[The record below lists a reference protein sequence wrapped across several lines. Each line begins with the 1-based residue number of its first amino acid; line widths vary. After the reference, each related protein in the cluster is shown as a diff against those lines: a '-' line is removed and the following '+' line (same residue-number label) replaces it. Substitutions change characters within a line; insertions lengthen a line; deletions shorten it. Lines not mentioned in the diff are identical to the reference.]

1 MYLNYY
7 SSLAVLKLINDSLAN
22 LAALKT
28 ASMNKP
34 ESWVK
39 LEIPAP
45 TIGDV
50 EVVTTLKD
58 SVMRSRM
65 DA

>member
-1 MYLNYY
+1 MNKPE
-7 SSLAVLKLINDSLAN
+7 SRGKLEIPAGRC
-22 LAALKT
+22 LKT

-34 ESWVK
+34 ESSGK

-50 EVVTTLKD
+50 EVTTLKD
-58 SVMRSRM
+58 NVMR
-65 DA
+65 

>member
-34 ESWVK
+34 ESSGK